1 MNWARLFTHPST
13 CFSVAKCYNTNSKY
27 LYNHSLTATT
37 VTTRWSKPQI
47 CFCSDIY
54 KAAKYYEWREL
65 NIAEKSSGSSC
76 RCNRFGK
83 CRSCACVKASRC
95 CTNCLPSRLGHC
107 RNAPDIAV
115 VTSHATTPPPAPATL
130 YLRYRHPP
138 VLPPTT
144 GLPDQP
150 LLQSQESLPSFKKSS
165 EPISQRHKQLVFHA
179 GRQWTNP
186 HIAATNL
193 FGHSGDFQY
202 QRD

>member
-1 MNWARLFTHPST
+1 MFWGLST
-13 CFSVAKCYNTNSKY
+13 YWHCVIWTERGCLHIPALAFQLPNATYNTNSKY
-27 LYNHSLTATT
+27 PYNHSLTATT

-54 KAAKYYEWREL
+54 KDTKYYEWREL
-65 NIAEKSSGSSC
+65 NIAEKSLGSSC
-76 RCNRFGK
+76 RCNKFGK

-115 VTSHATTPPPAPATL
+115 VTSHATTPPPTPATPSISVTTTL
-130 YLRYRHPP
+130 P

-144 GLPDQP
+144 GLADQP

-165 EPISQRHKQLVFHA
+165 EPTSQRHKQLLQAYPGCMAYV
-179 GRQWTNP
+179 GIR
-186 HIAATNL
+186 
-193 FGHSGDFQY
+193 G
-202 QRD
+202 